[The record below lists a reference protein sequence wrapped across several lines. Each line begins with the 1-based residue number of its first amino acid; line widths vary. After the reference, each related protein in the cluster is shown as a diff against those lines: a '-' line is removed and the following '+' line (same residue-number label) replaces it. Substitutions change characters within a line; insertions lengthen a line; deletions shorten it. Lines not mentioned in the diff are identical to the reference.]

1 MYILF
6 NYIFNLDINIVSKT
20 IKMYFYSFWK
30 NHIYAE
36 NKNIIL
42 GYIYNINIDII
53 PNIIKIHFYSFEKA
67 TTMLKI

>member
-1 MYILF
+1 MYIF
-6 NYIFNLDINIVSKT
+6 SNYIYNLDINIVSKI

-36 NKNIIL
+36 NKSIIL
-42 GYIYNINIDII
+42 GHIYNIDIDII
-53 PNIIKIHFYSFEKA
+53 PKIIKIRFYSFEKA